1 MRAYMNYYEIV
12 PLSNFYLED
21 SYVLS
26 IDEGVG
32 SLIFELEAVLAKT
45 HPQYEEPKKGEQ
57 YCYRHV
63 SLRFFSVG
71 SIEWLDRK
79 FIVFEDSTGT
89 FDYGNIDSFV
99 SGDDSCTL
107 SGDWGK
113 VIIRG
118 GGVEAVITD

>member
-1 MRAYMNYYEIV
+1 MNYYEIL

-26 IDEGVG
+26 IIEVAGA
-32 SLIFELEAVLAKT
+32 LIFELEAVLTKS

-57 YCYRHV
+57 YCYRKV
-63 SLRFFSVG
+63 SLRFFNVD
-71 SIEWLDRK
+71 SIEWFDRR
-79 FIVFEDSTGT
+79 FIGFEDSAGEL
-89 FDYGNIDSFV
+89 DYGNIDSFV
-99 SGDDSCTL
+99 VGDGSYTL
-107 SGDWGK
+107 SGDWGM